1 MLRSFT
7 PFAAPGR
14 RVRVTVLFTSL
25 VSLGLVCVLAA
36 SSVGRP
42 IGTAAVCTMV
52 LLAVL
57 GCLSGGSPRAV
68 RTVVLLVLLGV
79 GPMQAY
85 GSLMALFLL
94 LPVGVLVSRGERR
107 PAVVLAVAA
116 TATMSL
122 LSTRLASSGNPVLV
136 NVLPWGVLTGLSL
149 VIGLLDNQALRRSQR
164 VKAAFERARA
174 EERGLIAAELH
185 DSVTRIAAA
194 ITIQAETT
202 RLTHSDD
209 PALAEAMTRIGDQC
223 RTLTAELCS
232 LLWVLRRCDNDGTDL
247 SEVLAL
253 DGVAWR
259 VTPEEQLRTETA
271 LLRHKGFQV
280 LVGGAVPLGLDTV
293 RRDLLSRV
301 IAEALTNVRRHGDP
315 AVPVRVML
323 SAEDDVVELVVVDG
337 VPTAPR
343 ATDPTGPGLELL
355 RHGALSVGASLTS
368 ARSGDAWVLN
378 LVMPLTATDQSPKV
392 HA

>member
-7 PFAAPGR
+7 PLAAPGR
-14 RVRVTVLFTSL
+14 RATAFLASL

-42 IGTAAVCTMV
+42 VGTAAVCTVV

-68 RTVVLLVLLGV
+68 RTVVLLVLLGA
-79 GPMQAY
+79 GLIMQVY

-164 VKAAFERARA
+164 VRAAFERARA

-223 RTLTAELCS
+223 RTLTVELCS
-232 LLWVLRRCDNDGTDL
+232 ILWILRRCDDGTDL

-271 LLRHKGFQV
+271 LLRQKGFQV

-323 SAEDDVVELVVVDG
+323 SAEDDVVELVVVNG

-378 LVMPLTATDQSPKV
+378 LVMPLTATAQSPKV

>member
-1 MLRSFT
+1 MLRSFA
-7 PFAAPGR
+7 PLAAPGR
-14 RVRVTVLFTSL
+14 RATVFLASL

-42 IGTAAVCTMV
+42 IGTAAVCTVV

-57 GCLSGGSPRAV
+57 GCLSGGSPRVV
-68 RTVVLLVLLGV
+68 RTVVLLVLLGA
-79 GPMQAY
+79 GLIMQVY

-122 LSTRLASSGNPVLV
+122 LSTRLASSGTAVLV

-149 VIGLLDNQALRRSQR
+149 VIGLLDNQALRRNQR
-164 VKAAFERARA
+164 VRAAFERARA
-174 EERGLIAAELH
+174 EERRLIAAELH
-185 DSVTRIAAA
+185 DSVTRLAAA
-194 ITIQAETT
+194 VTIQAETT

-223 RTLTAELCS
+223 RTLTVELCS
-232 LLWVLRRCDNDGTDL
+232 ILWILRRCDDGTDL

-271 LLRHKGFQV
+271 LLRQKGFQV

-323 SAEDDVVELVVVDG
+323 SAEDDVVELVVVNG

-343 ATDPTGPGLELL
+343 ATDSTGPGLESL
-355 RHGALSVGASLTS
+355 RHGALFAGASLTS

-378 LVMPLTATDQSPKV
+378 LVMPLTATAQSPKV

>member
-7 PFAAPGR
+7 PLAAPGR
-14 RVRVTVLFTSL
+14 RVTVFLASL

-42 IGTAAVCTMV
+42 IGTAAVCTVV
-52 LLAVL
+52 LLAAL
-57 GCLSGGSPRAV
+57 GCLSGGSPRVV
-68 RTVVLLVLLGV
+68 RTVVLLVLLGA
-79 GPMQAY
+79 GLTMQVY

-122 LSTRLASSGNPVLV
+122 LSTRLASSGTAVLV

-149 VIGLLDNQALRRSQR
+149 VIGLLDNQALRRNQR
-164 VKAAFERARA
+164 VRAAFERARA
-174 EERGLIAAELH
+174 EERRLIAAELH
-185 DSVTRIAAA
+185 DSVTRLAAA
-194 ITIQAETT
+194 VTIQAETT

-232 LLWVLRRCDNDGTDL
+232 VLWVLRRCNDDRAEL

-253 DGVAWR
+253 DGVAGR
-259 VTPEEQLRTETA
+259 VTPEERLRTETA

-280 LVGGAVPLGLDTV
+280 LVGGAVPLGLGPV

-323 SAEDDVVELVVVDG
+323 SAEDDVVELVVVNG

-343 ATDPTGPGLELL
+343 AIDSTGAGLESL
-355 RHGALSVGASLTS
+355 RHGALFAGASLTS

-378 LVMPLTATDQSPKV
+378 LVMPLMTTAQPLEV
-392 HA
+392 RA

>member
-1 MLRSFT
+1 
-7 PFAAPGR
+7 
-14 RVRVTVLFTSL
+14 
-25 VSLGLVCVLAA
+25 
-36 SSVGRP
+36 
-42 IGTAAVCTMV
+42 
-52 LLAVL
+52 
-57 GCLSGGSPRAV
+57 
-68 RTVVLLVLLGV
+68 
-79 GPMQAY
+79 MQAF

-271 LLRHKGFQV
+271 LLRQKGFQV

-378 LVMPLTATDQSPKV
+378 LVMPLTATAQSPKV

>member
-14 RVRVTVLFTSL
+14 RATAFLASL

-42 IGTAAVCTMV
+42 VGTAAVCTVV

-136 NVLPWGVLTGLSL
+136 TGLSL

-164 VKAAFERARA
+164 VRAAFERARA

-259 VTPEEQLRTETA
+259 VAPEEQLRTETA
-271 LLRHKGFQV
+271 LLRQKGFQV

-378 LVMPLTATDQSPKV
+378 LVMPLTATAQSPKV

>member
-1 MLRSFT
+1 MLRSFAPLT
-7 PFAAPGR
+7 VPGR

-25 VSLGLVCVLAA
+25 VLLTLTCVSAA
-36 SSVGRP
+36 SSAGGPVV
-42 IGTAAVCTMV
+42 GTAAVCAMT

-57 GCLSGGSPRAV
+57 GCLSGRSPRAV
-68 RTVVLLVLLGV
+68 GTIILLVLLGA
-79 GPMQAY
+79 GLTTQTY
-85 GSLMALFLL
+85 GSLVTFVLL
-94 LPVGVLVSRGERR
+94 LPVGVFAFRGEQR
-107 PAVVLAVAA
+107 PVVVLAVAA
-116 TATMSL
+116 TATMCL
-122 LSTRLASSGNPVLV
+122 LSSRLASSDTEALANL
-136 NVLPWGVLTGLSL
+136 LLWGVLTGLAL

-174 EERGLIAAELH
+174 EEHKLIAAELH
-185 DSVTRIAAA
+185 DSVTRLAAA
-194 ITIQAETT
+194 VTIQAEAT

-223 RTLTAELCS
+223 RTLTVELCS
-232 LLWVLRRCDNDGTDL
+232 ILWILRRCDDGTDL
-247 SEVLAL
+247 SEILAF
-253 DGVAWR
+253 DDVAWR
-259 VTPEEQLRTETA
+259 VTPEERLRTETT
-271 LLRHKGFQV
+271 LLRQKGFQV
-280 LVGGAVPLGLDTV
+280 LVGGAVPLGLDPV

-323 SAEDDVVELVVVDG
+323 SAEDDIAELVVVNG

-343 ATDPTGPGLELL
+343 ATDSTGPGLESL

-378 LVMPLTATDQSPKV
+378 LVMPMTTAQPLEV
-392 HA
+392 RA